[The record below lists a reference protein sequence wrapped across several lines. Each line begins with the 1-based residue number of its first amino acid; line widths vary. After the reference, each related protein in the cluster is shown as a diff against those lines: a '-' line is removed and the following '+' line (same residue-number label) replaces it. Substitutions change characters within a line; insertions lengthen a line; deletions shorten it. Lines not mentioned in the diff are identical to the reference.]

1 MKNLYYDGYIFSSYI
16 DTRTYNPTLV
26 MYLLKHIEQLY
37 GQVPNSLM
45 DHNLVTDEG
54 HLEYIAELPGGK
66 ELIMELNQ
74 NKHVEISEV
83 TFRFVLKAMATVS

>member
-1 MKNLYYDGYIFSSYI
+1 
-16 DTRTYNPTLV
+16 

-83 TFRFVLKAMATVS
+83 TFRFVLKAMATVSSKTRSFMVSKRSKFSGRS

>member
-1 MKNLYYDGYIFSSYI
+1 
-16 DTRTYNPTLV
+16 
-26 MYLLKHIEQLY
+26 
-37 GQVPNSLM
+37 M

-74 NKHVEISEV
+74 NE
-83 TFRFVLKAMATVS
+83 